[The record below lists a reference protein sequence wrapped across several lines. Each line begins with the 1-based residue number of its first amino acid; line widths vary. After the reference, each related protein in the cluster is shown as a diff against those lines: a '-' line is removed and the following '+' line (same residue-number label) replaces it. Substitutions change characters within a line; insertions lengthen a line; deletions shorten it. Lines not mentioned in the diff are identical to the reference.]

1 MYENWVT
8 LKSQVCACFIFL
20 DTEQSVACVTRGR
33 IKGLAW
39 SFYSPPYEPLYF
51 SRYTQ
56 FERVFHFISFPAKDF
71 SIYFYFSWL
80 AKYDLFK
87 NPHLKLVTIWK
98 IWRCKRYYFPIWK
111 NIFTLN
117 RYKYSTEISRFAKKC
132 NTRTVHITYIS
143 CICCLGKNI
152 SSNLWEYITC
162 EESLENHWQ
171 SRTMLKVQ

>member
-33 IKGLAW
+33 MKGLAW

-132 NTRTVHITYIS
+132 NTRTVHITYITF
-143 CICCLGKNI
+143 ICWFGNKYFPI
-152 SSNLWEYITC
+152 IITIFIIK
-162 EESLENHWQ
+162 S
-171 SRTMLKVQ
+171 TITILKGFA